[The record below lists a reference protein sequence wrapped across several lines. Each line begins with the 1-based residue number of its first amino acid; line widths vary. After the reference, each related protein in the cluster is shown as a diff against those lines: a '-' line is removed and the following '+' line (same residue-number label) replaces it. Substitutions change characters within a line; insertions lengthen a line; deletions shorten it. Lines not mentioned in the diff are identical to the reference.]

1 MATFSEIVD
10 QIEDQIKSNLSTG
23 ELNLEIK
30 ASSFMDLGK
39 SLWTYFSMN
48 FRHRSELNNLIDIH
62 TVKIRVTEEFIVKNH
77 VSAVKDDFV
86 QIYLTWEMK

>member
-30 ASSFMDLGK
+30 ASSLMDLGK
-39 SLWTYFSMN
+39 GLWMYFSMS
-48 FRHRSELNNLIDIH
+48 FRHRSELNNLVDLH

-77 VSAVKDDFV
+77 VSGVKDDFV
-86 QIYLTWEMK
+86 QIYLKWEMK